1 MKIPAFFWKLLGSER
16 AIFKRIAYVEIS
28 YLKANITKHFSIYK
42 ILESKVKESKTTSYK
57 DDIAEKQN
65 FEFYN

>member
-28 YLKANITKHFSIYK
+28 YLKANVTATKHFSNYK

-57 DDIAEKQN
+57 DNIIEKQN
-65 FEFYN
+65 F